1 MPGTLYI
8 VATPIGNLEDI
19 SLRALRLLREVD
31 LIAAEDTRV
40 TRKLLS
46 HYDIH
51 TPLISYHQ
59 HSRGEKAESLVDR
72 LISGQAIAL
81 VSDAGTP
88 GISDPGAD
96 LIRRALDANVSVI
109 PIPGANAAVAAL
121 VASGLP
127 TGRFSFEGF
136 PPRTKTDRREFFADL
151 RDEPRTVILYESA
164 QRMDATLSDLYAA
177 IGDRPVALAREL
189 TKKFEEIFR
198 GCLSAAIHHCDEHKP
213 RGEFT
218 IVIGPP
224 EKSIEERQSTDPRA
238 ALRKALDTGATPR
251 DAVQQVAADLHL
263 PRRTVYRAMLEL
275 TR

>member
-1 MPGTLYI
+1 MPGTLY
-8 VATPIGNLEDI
+8 VVGTPIGNLEDI
-19 SLRALRLLREVD
+19 SLRALRILREVD

-51 TPLISYHQ
+51 SPLTSYHQ
-59 HSRGEKAESLVDR
+59 HSRGEKVDSLINR
-72 LISGQAIAL
+72 LVSGQAVAL

-96 LIRRALDANVSVI
+96 LIRRALDAGVSVI
-109 PIPGANAAVAAL
+109 PIPGPNAALAAL

-127 TGRFSFEGF
+127 TGRFAFEGF
-136 PPRTKTDRREFFADL
+136 PPRTKTDRREFFLGL
-151 RDEPRTVILYESA
+151 RDEQRTVILYESA
-164 QRMDATLSDLYAA
+164 QRIAGTLADLYSV

-189 TKKFEEIFR
+189 TKKFEDVYR
-198 GCLSAAIHHCDEHKP
+198 GRLSGALDHCDVHKP

-218 IVIGPP
+218 IVVGPP
-224 EKSIEERQSTDPRA
+224 ERSTETHVTDPRA
-238 ALRKALDTGATPR
+238 ALRSALDTGASPR
-251 DAVQQVAADLHL
+251 DAVQQVAAALNL

-275 TR
+275 RR